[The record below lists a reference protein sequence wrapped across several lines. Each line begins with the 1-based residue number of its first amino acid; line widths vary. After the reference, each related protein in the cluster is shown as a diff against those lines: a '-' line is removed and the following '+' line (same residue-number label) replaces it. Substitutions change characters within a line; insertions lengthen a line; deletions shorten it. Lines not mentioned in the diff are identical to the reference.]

1 MSKCFKN
8 TAKWGAVVL
17 GILFVGGI
25 VFAGFFPE
33 TSADLAAQSDSKW
46 SVIFVIL
53 SLIVTL
59 LKQIITFI
67 GFLTTILKVGVVL
80 LFVAVFLG
88 IGLMLLRTWKSG
100 QSNKE

>member
-1 MSKCFKN
+1 MSKSLKN

-33 TSADLAAQSDSKW
+33 MNAEMAQAESKW
-46 SVIFVIL
+46 NIIFVIL
-53 SLIVTL
+53 SLVVTL

-67 GFLTTILKVGVVL
+67 GFLTTILKLGAVL

-88 IGLMLLRTWKSG
+88 IGLMILRTWKSG
-100 QSNKE
+100 KSNKE